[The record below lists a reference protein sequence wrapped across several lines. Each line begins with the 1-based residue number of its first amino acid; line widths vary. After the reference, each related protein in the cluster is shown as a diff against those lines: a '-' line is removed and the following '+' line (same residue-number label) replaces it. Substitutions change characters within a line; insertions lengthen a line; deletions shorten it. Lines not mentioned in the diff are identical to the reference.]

1 MKKIEEKNLKILEAE
16 NVIEGKEFRVHDIWV
31 RVSKTL
37 YGKVYYASQRTGA
50 SMSFIGNMCIEK
62 SLDEVENEIMRKGK
76 KR

>member
-1 MKKIEEKNLKILEAE
+1 MKKIEEKNLRMVEAE
-16 NVIEGKEFRVHDIWV
+16 KVTDENELRVHSIWV

-62 SLDEVENEIMRKGK
+62 SLDEVESEIKKKGK